1 MLPGKALSQVQGLR
15 YIGPMTDTHAHL
27 DFLEPEELA
36 EARAHLQEL
45 QAVLTLGVDPSRW
58 EKTLSLAQGNV
69 YAAVGLHPTSA
80 HLLSPEVAEAL
91 RHYARSERVRAI
103 GETGLDYHWT
113 PETKPAQLKALDFQ
127 AALAEEL
134 GLPLVL
140 HVRSK
145 DGKAEEDLAAWLLLH
160 RPQRVVLHAFFGHP
174 ALEEAGLKVG
184 AYFSFAGP
192 LTYKKNAALREVAA
206 RLPGEKLLV
215 ETDTPFLP
223 PEPHR
228 GKRNLPHYVR
238 HTLEKLAE
246 VRGLTFAE
254 AEALTDGNARVCF
267 GWV

>member
-1 MLPGKALSQVQGLR
+1 
-15 YIGPMTDTHAHL
+15 MTDTHAHL
-27 DFLEPEELA
+27 DFLEEAELEEAKAHFPEL
-36 EARAHLQEL
+36 RAI
-45 QAVLTLGVDPSRW
+45 LTLGVDPSRW
-58 EKTLSLAQGNV
+58 ERTLALAQGNV

-91 RHYARSERVRAI
+91 RRYARHPRVRAI
-103 GETGLDYHWT
+103 GESGLDYHWT

-127 AALAEEL
+127 ASLAQEL

-145 DGKAEEDLAAWLLLH
+145 DGKAEEDLAAWLLAH
-160 RPQRVVLHAFFGHP
+160 RPPQVVLHAFGGHP
-174 ALEEAGLKVG
+174 VLEAAGLQVG

-192 LTYKKNAALREVAA
+192 LTYRKNQALREAA
-206 RLPGEKLLV
+206 QRLPLDRLLV

-228 GKRNLPHYVR
+228 GKRNLPHHVR

-246 VRGLTFAE
+246 VRGLPFGEMEAITDANAERCFRFA
-254 AEALTDGNARVCF
+254 GRV
-267 GWV
+267 GSP